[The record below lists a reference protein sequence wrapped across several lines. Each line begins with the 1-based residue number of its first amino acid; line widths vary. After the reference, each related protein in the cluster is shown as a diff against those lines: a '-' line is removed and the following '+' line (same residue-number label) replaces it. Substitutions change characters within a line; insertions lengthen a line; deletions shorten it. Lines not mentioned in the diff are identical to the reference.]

1 MAERKLEEDI
11 QAEDGERERDAQKTP
26 FEQFDDLMTK
36 LLAVPKEEL
45 DEKRTEYEREREEK
59 RAG

>member
-1 MAERKLEEDI
+1 MAKRKLEEDA
-11 QAEDGERERDAQKTP
+11 QAEDGERGRDNQKTP

-45 DEKRTEYEREREEK
+45 DEKLAEHERGREEK
-59 RAG
+59 RVR

>member
-1 MAERKLEEDI
+1 MAEQEKTN
-11 QAEDGERERDAQKTP
+11 GERDEEKTP

-45 DEKRTEYEREREEK
+45 DEQKAEYEREKEER